1 MSRFSRLI
9 SGTMT
14 WGDWGKK
21 LRVSE
26 QTSLFENLFELGI
39 TTFDHADI
47 YGHYTSE
54 ALFGKAFEASQ
65 IERDQIQLISKCGI
79 QLPCDRR
86 PLKVQHYDYSL
97 SHIEKS
103 VSTSL
108 HLLKTDYLDLLL
120 LHRPSPLMVGEEI
133 AEAIHPL
140 LKDGKILAFG
150 VSNFTPSQ
158 MSLMQQEFPLSWN
171 QIECSVTHN
180 TPLFDGTLDFM
191 QTHQIGIMAWGA
203 LGSYF
208 KEKSPSQKRVTTC
221 LAPMIEKYEGSEAA
235 LLLAWL
241 LKHPAKIYPVLG
253 STEPQRWKA
262 MLKALQIELDL
273 QDWFLILEA
282 ATGKPIP

>member
-9 SGTMT
+9 SGAMT

-26 QTSLFENLFELGI
+26 QTSLFENLFEQGI

-97 SHIEKS
+97 SHIERS

-108 HLLKTDYLDLLL
+108 RLLKTDYLDLLL

-180 TPLFDGTLDFM
+180 IPLFDGTLDFM
-191 QTHQIGIMAWGA
+191 QTHQIGTMAWGA

-208 KEKSPSQKRVTTC
+208 KEKSPSQKRVATC

>member
-9 SGTMT
+9 SGAMT

-79 QLPCDRR
+79 QLPCDSR

-97 SHIEKS
+97 SHIERS

-108 HLLKTDYLDLLL
+108 RLLKTDYLDLLL
-120 LHRPSPLMVGEEI
+120 LHRPSPLIVGEEI

-262 MLKALQIELDL
+262 MLRALQIELDL